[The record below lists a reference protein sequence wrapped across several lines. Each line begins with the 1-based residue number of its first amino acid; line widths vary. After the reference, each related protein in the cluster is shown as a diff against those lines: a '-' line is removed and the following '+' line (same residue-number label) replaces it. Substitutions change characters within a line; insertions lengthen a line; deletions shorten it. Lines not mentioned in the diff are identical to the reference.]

1 MDDRSNRMKS
11 KLTYILFLLILS
23 SVFSSIS
30 YYIFELDLKN
40 SISIFI
46 TTLTSGPI
54 INYVFKKYKE

>member
-1 MDDRSNRMKS
+1 MKS

-23 SVFSSIS
+23 SVFSSMS